1 MRQALSSLSGRV
13 LERSRAGLNLWPRS
27 SPPCPLPFS
36 RPSERPF
43 NLVCWRNGG
52 LLKEEKGG
60 GEGVGEERA
69 ASRISGG
76 LDQCGRGGGDEI
88 G

>member
-1 MRQALSSLSGRV
+1 MREALSGLSGWA
-13 LERSRAGLNLWPRS
+13 LERSRAGLNLRPDS

-43 NLVCWRNGG
+43 SL
-52 LLKEEKGG
+52 EGG
-60 GEGVGEERA
+60 GEGVGEEGA

-76 LDQCGRGGGDEI
+76 LDQCGRGRVLGE
-88 G
+88 